1 MRATHVCGRW
11 RDVALDYTSL
21 WTTITVTTLDKATTF
36 VGRAKGAS
44 LLSFV
49 IREGRLLEALLPML
63 GGLTHR
69 LRSLIVEVYDTVSV
83 IGLMTCLDNNPVP
96 YLVTLHVTG
105 QTMNRQDYAAAAEF
119 MENGGRAI
127 FMQTNHTPPLRSL
140 LSNMFYPP
148 WNSPIYSNLSALE
161 LDSLMRGLSE
171 EELLKILRQ
180 CPHLERLVLGSL
192 AVGSASESF
201 AACAVALPLLSR
213 ITLRDLPYAY
223 LTQLLSHLILP
234 AATRY
239 DISLNTELPWQ
250 DLTAHP
256 NRLAD
261 WREFHMADVQF
272 EHPDSQDVTFYIFPS
287 ADLETVDPS

>member
-1 MRATHVCGRW
+1 
-11 RDVALDYTSL
+11 
-21 WTTITVTTLDKATTF
+21 
-36 VGRAKGAS
+36 
-44 LLSFV
+44 
-49 IREGRLLEALLPML
+49 
-63 GGLTHR
+63 
-69 LRSLIVEVYDTVSV
+69 
-83 IGLMTCLDNNPVP
+83 
-96 YLVTLHVTG
+96 
-105 QTMNRQDYAAAAEF
+105 
-119 MENGGRAI
+119 
-127 FMQTNHTPPLRSL
+127 
-140 LSNMFYPP
+140 MFYPP
-148 WNSPIYSNLSALE
+148 WNSPIYSKLSALE

-192 AVGSASESF
+192 AVGSASEPF

-213 ITLRDLPYAY
+213 ITLP
-223 LTQLLSHLILP
+223 
-234 AATRY
+234 TRY

-287 ADLETVDPS
+287 ADLETVDPLMTVSILYALRLPPRGRTECVICAVIPRSVNVLILRGWEHMALKEDEAVDWIPVFDALVHLRVLRLEIPPRALAGLFRGLGALAVNDASAARCNDTPGAGWPCPKLEALELVGVTLSDEEEALITQLLRERAEVGLALKRVEFSTYANTQTSMYKF